1 MQAKIRAWIKGGVLG
16 LPMIVAWLYGV
27 FQSTKTWLVVLLIAY
42 FIAPKFGIVPLSP
55 LQVAEVFIQKP
66 DSWMAV
72 VTVVVGIVAAGSFMA
87 SKRLEMRL
95 AAADEIQDLLKRMTD
110 VATEERLAAE
120 SLVSF
125 RQYAARFPQG
135 TLGEAAAQE
144 MRQVGA
150 AVLVTVT
157 KVSKDQGRMW
167 TIYKDAIALQSRHR
181 LAISSS
187 SASSL
192 LFNKGLSKLEKL
204 ASSRVWIYPLEP
216 EKLDDLFAWCA
227 DARSE
232 WVEGYS
238 AMGLKLAEQ
247 VSVCLGGSA
256 GVVAG
261 TLFPT
266 SAVAAWNAWIA
277 LVKD

>member
-1 MQAKIRAWIKGGVLG
+1 MQAMIWAWTKGVALG
-16 LPMIVAWLYGV
+16 LPMIFAWLYGV
-27 FQSTKTWLVVLLIAY
+27 FQSTKTWLVVLLIVY
-42 FIAPKFGIVPLSP
+42 FIAPKFGVVPLGP

-72 VTVVVGIVAAGSFMA
+72 VTIVVGIVAAGSFMA
-87 SKRLEMRL
+87 SKRLDMRL

-135 TLGEAAAQE
+135 TLSESAAQE
-144 MRQVGA
+144 MRRVGA
-150 AVLVTVT
+150 ALLVTVT
-157 KVSKDQGRMW
+157 RVSKDQGRMW
-167 TIYKDAIALQSRHR
+167 TIYKEAVALQSRHR

-187 SASSL
+187 SVSSL
-192 LFNKGLSKLEKL
+192 MFSRGLSKLEKL
-204 ASSRVWIYPLEP
+204 ASSRAWIYPLEP

-227 DARSE
+227 DPRSE

-238 AMGLKLAEQ
+238 AVALKLAEQ
-247 VSVCLGGSA
+247 VSVCLGASA
-256 GVVAG
+256 GAVAG

-266 SAVAAWNAWIA
+266 SAVAAWNSWIA
-277 LVKD
+277 LAKD